1 MVTNSHAPQLLEG
14 FLFSQ
19 SSLQDYADC
28 PRRFQLRYIRR
39 LAWPAVESEPALE
52 NERRQQDGQL
62 FHRMVQQHRLGLP
75 AERLAGLANT
85 PDLQRWWEHYLAQ
98 DFGLG
103 SSREYVELTLSAPV
117 EAAGKNWRLLAKYDL
132 VAVQPGERAIIF
144 DWKTYGRRPRDE
156 RMAARLQTRV
166 YRALL
171 VQAGAQLN
179 HGTAFLP
186 EQVEMVYWYAD
197 FPSEPARFPYNEAQ
211 YLRDWSLLTK
221 MIAEIAARGSAETSG
236 EFEMTEDE
244 QDCAYCP
251 YRSYCERGTTAGE
264 GREAEAELGGTEIS
278 FEQVQEIEF

>member
-1 MVTNSHAPQLLEG
+1 MVTDPHTPQLPEG
-14 FLFSQ
+14 FVFSQ

-28 PRRFQLRYIRR
+28 PRRFQLRYVER
-39 LAWPAVESEPALE
+39 LAWPAVETEPALE

-75 AERLAGLANT
+75 PERLAALAEV
-85 PDLQRWWEHYLAQ
+85 PDLQRWWGHYLGQ
-98 DFGLG
+98 DFGLKG
-103 SSREYVELTLSAPV
+103 SQEYVELSLSAPV
-117 EAAGKNWRLLAKYDL
+117 AAGGRHWRLLAKYDL
-132 VAVQPGERAIIF
+132 VAVWPGKRAVIL

-179 HGTAFLP
+179 GGTALPP

-197 FPSEPARFPYNEAQ
+197 FPSEPARFPYSEGQ
-211 YLRDWSLLTK
+211 YKRDWDLLTK
-221 MIAEIAARGSAETSG
+221 MIAEIAGRGAAQGSG

-251 YRSYCERGTTAGE
+251 YRSYCERGTAAGE
-264 GREAEAELGGTEIS
+264 GREAEAELDGAEIS
-278 FEQVQEIEF
+278 FEQVQEVEF